1 MRDGLSAERGRSSV
15 VCGVKTRPES
25 QSGRTGS
32 RPWSN
37 KALPTRA
44 LRDKAVVENIVES
57 VVTAK
62 DGWR

>member
-1 MRDGLSAERGRSSV
+1 M